1 MTPHTLDD
9 KKLEGHLE
17 EVGAVLGLL
26 EEYGSES
33 RFLWFREIDRRT
45 GIDRGLLRNILNHL
59 KKTREI
65 REMHG
70 QNKRIF
76 FALKKY
82 YGQCRDAESRSKD
95 GTVPDGYSRARGL
108 SRTQKSA
115 DRTRKRIE
123 RQQKRRE
130 VKLFS
135 RARHKRR
142 AGLPSPHR
150 GVKK

>member
-1 MTPHTLDD
+1 MDD
-9 KKLEGHLE
+9 RKLEVHFG

-33 RFLWFREIDRRT
+33 RFLWLREIDRQT

-59 KKTREI
+59 KKTGEVM
-65 REMHG
+65 EMHG

-82 YGQCRDAESRSKD
+82 YVQCHDAESKSKE
-95 GTVPDGYSRARGL
+95 GASSGKYSRARGL

-115 DRTRKRIE
+115 ERTRKRAE

-130 VKLFS
+130 AKLFS
-135 RARHKRR
+135 RARHRR
-142 AGLPSPHR
+142 KVSS
-150 GVKK
+150 